1 MTISLNTSKAIYTI
15 EALASEKNMED
26 KEMKLSE
33 RLKGVDVKIVWKEEE
48 KTKEKKNNTRERE
61 RDRETETEARQLSS
75 PELTSRQVSSA
86 QLSLTW
92 AQLS

>member
-1 MTISLNTSKAIYTI
+1 MTISLNTSEVIYTI

-48 KTKEKKNNTRERE
+48 KTKVGRGQIIDDDVNFVYLTGEKGTVVVNRNDIIAIK
-61 RDRETETEARQLSS
+61 
-75 PELTSRQVSSA
+75 TSVVK
-86 QLSLTW
+86 
-92 AQLS
+92 

>member
-1 MTISLNTSKAIYTI
+1 MTISLNTSEVIYTI

-48 KTKEKKNNTRERE
+48 KTKVGRGQIIDDDVNFVYLTGEKGTVVVNRNDIIAIKTVV
-61 RDRETETEARQLSS
+61 TK
-75 PELTSRQVSSA
+75 
-86 QLSLTW
+86 
-92 AQLS
+92 